1 MKQEIIIKKNLTVE
15 KMVNTGFGLV
25 RDNGIPIFIEEVVT
39 GDVLDAQIVTSHKSY
54 EKGIVEKINTP
65 SQHRVEPFCAMAN
78 VCGGCQW
85 QYISYDYQLEAK
97 REIVKDCLQKI
108 AGSDIKVLPT
118 MPASNTKGYR
128 CKVQY
133 PVEQTKVSKRY
144 LAGYYKKGTHE
155 IINIK
160 HCPIQP
166 AIIDD
171 VVQFLR
177 DTAQELGVVAYNEK
191 THKGTLRHFVF
202 RYSKSE
208 KNMVLTFVVNDKKIH
223 EKVQELSEAVCQK
236 FPQITGIV
244 VNLNTDKTNK
254 IMGEKSLIAIGDDYI
269 IENIDNFK
277 YKISAGSFFQVN
289 IESAKNILDVVKEL
303 VVKNCESPRI
313 LDAYSGVGTFGI
325 YLSSVAKTIVAV
337 EEYHQAVLDAS
348 ENLKLNYIE
357 NIDLIEG
364 EAKKIFKKLE
374 DAGDNFD
381 LVILDP
387 PRKGCDS
394 ESLDAI
400 SRLSKKHI
408 IYVSCNPAT
417 LARDMKSLM
426 EKGFEPKF
434 VQPIDMFCHTYHIE
448 TVVLFEK
455 KENF

>member
-1 MKQEIIIKKNLTVE
+1 MKYENIKENLIIE
-15 KMVNTGFGLV
+15 KMVNTGFGLAK
-25 RDNGIPIFIEEVVT
+25 DDGLPIFIEEVVT
-39 GDVLDAQIVTSHKSY
+39 GDVVDAKIVTKNKSY
-54 EKGIVEKINTP
+54 GKGIVEKINTP
-65 SQHRVEPFCAMAN
+65 SKNRVEPFCSLAK

-85 QYISYDYQLEAK
+85 QHISYDYQLEAK
-97 REIVKDCLQKI
+97 REIVKDCIQKI
-108 AGSDIKVLPT
+108 AGIDTKVLPT

-128 CKVQY
+128 CKIQY
-133 PVEQTKVSKRY
+133 PVAQTKVSKRY

-171 VVQFLR
+171 IVQFLR
-177 DTAQELGVVAYNEK
+177 DKAQELGIVAYDEG
-191 THKGTLRHFVF
+191 THRGTLRHFVF

-208 KNMVLTFVVNDKKIH
+208 NKLILILVVNDRKIH
-223 EKVQELSEAVCQK
+223 KNLKDFSEAVSEE
-236 FPQITGIV
+236 FPQISGIV
-244 VNLNTDKTNK
+244 VNSNTDKTNK
-254 IMGEKSLIAIGDDYI
+254 IMGERFFPAIGKDYI
-269 IENIDNFK
+269 IEHIDKCK
-277 YKISAGSFFQVN
+277 YRISAGSFFQVN

-303 VVKNCESPRI
+303 VRKNCKLPRI

-325 YLSSVAKTIVAV
+325 YLSNLAKTIVAV
-337 EEYHQAVLDAS
+337 EDCHQAVMDAS
-348 ENLKLNYIE
+348 YNLKLNYIN

-364 EAKKIFKKLE
+364 DAEKIFKKLE
-374 DAGDNFD
+374 EAGEYFD
-381 LVILDP
+381 LVIIDP
-387 PRKGCDS
+387 PRKGCNN
-394 ESLDAI
+394 EVLDII

-417 LARDMKSLM
+417 LARDMKILK

-455 KENF
+455 V

>member
-1 MKQEIIIKKNLTVE
+1 MKQENIKQNLIVE
-15 KMVNTGFGLV
+15 KMVNTGFGLAK
-25 RDNGIPIFIEEVVT
+25 DNGIPIFIEEVVT
-39 GDVLDAQIVTSHKSY
+39 GDVLDARIVASHKSY
-54 EKGIVEKINTP
+54 EKGIIDKINTP
-65 SQHRVEPFCAMAN
+65 SLNRVEPFCAMAN

-108 AGSDIKVLPT
+108 AGVDIKVLPT
-118 MPASNTKGYR
+118 MPASTTKGYR
-128 CKVQY
+128 CKIQY

-155 IINIK
+155 LINIK

-166 AIIDD
+166 AIVDD

-177 DTAQELGVVAYNEK
+177 DKAQEFDVVAYNEK
-191 THKGTLRHFVF
+191 NHKGTLRHFVF

-208 KNMVLTFVVNDKKIH
+208 KNLVLTLVVNDKKIH
-223 EKVQELSEAVCQK
+223 PNVQRLAEAVFEK
-236 FPQITGIV
+236 FDEV
-244 VNLNTDKTNK
+244 VGVLVNCNTDKTNR
-254 IMGEKSLIAIGDDYI
+254 IMGDKSFIAIGNDYI
-269 IENIDNFK
+269 IEHIDKFK

-303 VVKNCESPRI
+303 VMQNCESPKI

-325 YLSSVAKTIVAV
+325 YLSSLAKRVVAV

-348 ENLKLNYIE
+348 ENLKLNYID

-374 DAGDNFD
+374 DSGEYFD
-381 LVILDP
+381 LVIVDP
-387 PRKGCDS
+387 PRKGCDPD
-394 ESLDAI
+394 SLDAI
-400 SRLSKKHI
+400 SRLSTKHI

-417 LARDMKSLM
+417 LARDMKSLK

-455 KENF
+455 VN

>member
-1 MKQEIIIKKNLTVE
+1 MKHENIKENLIIE
-15 KMVNTGFGLV
+15 KMVNTGFGLAK
-25 RDNGIPIFIEEVVT
+25 DDGIPVFIEEVVT
-39 GDVLDAQIVTSHKSY
+39 GDIIDAKIVTKNKSY
-54 EKGIVEKINTP
+54 CKGIIEKINTP
-65 SQHRVEPFCAMAN
+65 SKNRVEPFCSLAN

-97 REIVKDCLQKI
+97 REIVKDCIQKI
-108 AGSDIKVLPT
+108 AGIDIKVLPT

-128 CKVQY
+128 CKIQY
-133 PVEQTKVSKRY
+133 PVAQTKVSKRY
-144 LAGYYKKGTHE
+144 LVGYYKKGTHE

-177 DTAQELGVVAYNEK
+177 DKAQELGIVAYDEAS
-191 THKGTLRHFVF
+191 HKGTLRHFVF

-208 KNMVLTFVVNDKKIH
+208 KKMILILVVNDRKIH
-223 EKVQELSEAVCQK
+223 KNLKDLSEAVSEE
-236 FPQITGIV
+236 FPQLIGVV
-244 VNLNTDKTNK
+244 VNSNTDKTNK
-254 IMGEKSLIAIGDDYI
+254 IMGERFFPAVGKDYI
-269 IENIDNFK
+269 IEHIDKFK
-277 YKISAGSFFQVN
+277 YRISAGSFFQVN
-289 IESAKNILDVVKEL
+289 IESAKNILDVVREL
-303 VVKNCESPRI
+303 VRKNCKSPRI

-325 YLSSVAKTIVAV
+325 YLSHLAKTIVAV
-337 EEYHQAVLDAS
+337 EEYHQAVMDAS
-348 ENLKLNYIE
+348 SNLKLNYID

-364 EAKKIFKKLE
+364 NAEKIFKKLE
-374 DAGDNFD
+374 DAGEYFD
-381 LVILDP
+381 LVIIDP
-387 PRKGCDS
+387 PRKGCNSEALDS
-394 ESLDAI
+394 I

-417 LARDMKSLM
+417 LARDMKILK

-455 KENF
+455 K